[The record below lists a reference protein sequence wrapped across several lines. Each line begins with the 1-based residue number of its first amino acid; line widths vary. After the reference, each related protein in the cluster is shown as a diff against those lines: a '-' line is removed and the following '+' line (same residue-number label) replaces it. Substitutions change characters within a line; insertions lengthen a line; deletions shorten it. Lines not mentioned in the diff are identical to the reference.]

1 MSKDIQPHFTKQTSF
16 EVFRYQLVVDKTLQ
30 KGLFDKYESA
40 EDLRAD
46 KNNILQDILTN
57 DNFRFHSG
65 SSEIT
70 SKLMYT
76 KESMSYFKIGVKRKT
91 KVFKKD
97 FSEDV
102 IENYPNIIIAFN
114 NHPDVQKIA
123 IQSNKSAFSD
133 CKSVSHILL
142 KNIDEK
148 VKSQNLSFFLEP
160 MFDKKEFWNLVAK
173 YPKQIKQVTFDL
185 VSPNLANISKNL
197 QLNLKDLYEDTNTQR
212 TKVEL
217 NAEPESYLDIKQQ
230 SKFVNSLVDYS
241 ADGGGDVY
249 MRVNGIRKKIHTAQS
264 PTEFNMDEQL
274 LKGNVDWDILNEQFK
289 DILL

>member
-1 MSKDIQPHFTKQTSF
+1 MSKDIQPQFSKQASF

-30 KGLFDKYESA
+30 KGLFDKYDSA

-46 KNNILQDILTN
+46 KNNILQEILTN
-57 DNFRFHSG
+57 DNFRFQSN

-70 SKLMYT
+70 SKLLYSRDT
-76 KESMSYFKIGVKRKT
+76 MSYFKIAVKRKT
-91 KVFKKD
+91 KVYKKD

-102 IENYPNIIIAFN
+102 IENYPNIILAFN

-123 IQSNKSAFSD
+123 IQSNKLAFTD
-133 CKSVSHILL
+133 CKSVSHLL
-142 KNIDEK
+142 VKSIDEK
-148 VKSQNLSFFLEP
+148 VKSKNLSFFLEP
-160 MFDKKEFWNLVAK
+160 IYDKKEFWNLVAR

-197 QLNLKDLYEDTNTQR
+197 TLNLKELYEDTNTQR

-217 NAEPESYLDIKQQ
+217 NAEPESYLDIKDK
-230 SKFVNSLVDYS
+230 SKFINSLVDYS
-241 ADGGGDVY
+241 ADGGGDIS

-264 PTEFNMDEQL
+264 PSEFSIDEQL
-274 LKGNVDWDILNEQFK
+274 LKTNDWIALDNMFK
-289 DILL
+289 DIII